1 MNLEMF
7 FKLSFLKNNYKKV
20 IINLQINQYITQ
32 NKNDFQILWW
42 YYIPL
47 GYHRKNVPKIVYAK
61 KVIEVKTEKLANRIY
76 KDRKAHTLKYLVLL
90 KYMEWWFLIFVNV
103 PYRNK
108 HILCTAP

>member
-7 FKLSFLKNNYKKV
+7 FKLSFLKKNYKKV

-47 GYHRKNVPKIVYAK
+47 YWDIIGKMFPKLFTQI
-61 KVIEVKTEKLANRIY
+61 KVIDSIKHSYIY
-76 KDRKAHTLKYLVLL
+76 
-90 KYMEWWFLIFVNV
+90 
-103 PYRNK
+103 
-108 HILCTAP
+108 

>member
-1 MNLEMF
+1 M
-7 FKLSFLKNNYKKV
+7 
-20 IINLQINQYITQ
+20 
-32 NKNDFQILWW
+32 
-42 YYIPL
+42 

-108 HILCTAP
+108 HGASMLTSSDWNEYVSFI

>member
-1 MNLEMF
+1 M
-7 FKLSFLKNNYKKV
+7 
-20 IINLQINQYITQ
+20 
-32 NKNDFQILWW
+32 
-42 YYIPL
+42 

-108 HILCTAP
+108 HILCTAPQLTKSSKVQISFRIPKLTT